1 MIAHL
6 LFFLALALPVV
17 VIGAFFSEEEDGPA
31 LASVPRRYVVFVG
44 ACALVAAVMLLLEHL
59 FASV

>member
-6 LFFLALALPVV
+6 LFFLALAFPVV
-17 VIGAFFSEEEDGPA
+17 VIGAFYAEEEDGPA
-31 LASVPRRYVVFVG
+31 LRAVPRRYAVFVG
-44 ACALVAAVMLLLEHL
+44 ACALVAVVMLVLEHL